1 MMKWFE
7 NHGSLYALYEF
18 LKYSPKTFSFQDIS
32 EKAESHIVE
41 IFSDDRYKNLD
52 SAWQKRF
59 ETFNSTM
66 NSRPLILDILITLYQ
81 VGIIGVKLTPQDHTI
96 YIHESFSALRESD
109 IILILQNL

>member
-1 MMKWFE
+1 VP
-7 NHGSLYALYEF
+7 G
-18 LKYSPKTFSFQDIS
+18 
-32 EKAESHIVE
+32 
-41 IFSDDRYKNLD
+41 
-52 SAWQKRF
+52 QKRF

-109 IILILQNL
+109 INTDTAKFVIHPMFYKALRVKV